1 MNARSINIKAEINIF
16 YLTFVAT
23 LMQLPQMAFY
33 MIFMNLK
40 WEIVNSTGLT
50 KKTSLDKGPLLQA

>member
-1 MNARSINIKAEINIF
+1 MF
-16 YLTFVAT
+16 FTLLLLTK